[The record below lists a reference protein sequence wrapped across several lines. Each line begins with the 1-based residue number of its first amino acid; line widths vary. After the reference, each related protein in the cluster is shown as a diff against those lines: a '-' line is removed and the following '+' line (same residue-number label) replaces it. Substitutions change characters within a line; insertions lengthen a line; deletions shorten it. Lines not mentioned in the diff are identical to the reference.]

1 MAKELCKSAY
11 AALLV
16 AGLSPLAVPD
26 GAHDGPDERDGKCD
40 GKSDEAGSPS
50 HSKPAPARMEMHPV
64 HLTVLSRL
72 WHLRQYSEAMRYYG
86 ANAPRG

>member
-1 MAKELCKSAY
+1 
-11 AALLV
+11 
-16 AGLSPLAVPD
+16 
-26 GAHDGPDERDGKCD
+26 
-40 GKSDEAGSPS
+40 
-50 HSKPAPARMEMHPV
+50 MEMHPV